1 MKRIVILG
9 AGESGAGAAV
19 LAKVKGFET
28 FVSDMSA
35 IKDKY
40 KELLDSHHIA
50 WEEGH
55 HTEELIL
62 NADEVIKS
70 PGIPNDAP
78 LILKLKAQGTPVIS
92 EIEFAGRY
100 TDAKMICITGSNG
113 KTTTTSLIYHIFKS
127 ADLNVGLAGNIGKSL
142 ALQVAEEH
150 HDYYII
156 ELSSFQLDNMYNF
169 RANIAV
175 LMNITPDHLDRYDHC
190 MQNYIDAKFRITQ
203 NQTTDD
209 AFIFWNDD
217 PIIKQELAKHGLKA
231 HLYPFAAVKE
241 DGAIA
246 YVEDHEVK
254 ITEPIAFNMEQE
266 ELALTGQHNLYNSL
280 AAGISAN
287 LAGITKENIRKAL
300 SDFKG
305 VEHRLEKV
313 ARVRG
318 IDFINDSK
326 ATNVNSCWYALQS
339 MTTKTVLILG
349 GKDKGNDYTEIEDLV
364 REKCSALVY
373 LGLHNEKLHDFFDRF
388 GLPVADVQTGMKD
401 AVEAAYKL
409 AKKGETVLLS
419 PCCASFDLFKSYED
433 RGDQFKKYE
442 MDLLK
447 SIFKGDKVI
456 WIIFLC
462 LCLISIIEVFS
473 AASTLTYKS
482 GDHWGPITQ
491 HSIILMV
498 GAVVVVFL
506 HNVPYKWFQVF
517 PVFLYPISL
526 VLLAFVTLMGIITGD
541 RVNGAARWMTF
552 MGLQFQPSE
561 LAKMAVIIAVS
572 FILSKRQDEEGANP
586 KAFKYIMILTGLV
599 LLLIAPENL
608 STAMLLFGVVF
619 MMMFI
624 GRVAAKKLLLLAG
637 GLVLIVALGVGTVV
651 AIPAKTLHN
660 TPGLHRLET
669 WQNRIKGFFDK
680 DEVPAAKFDIDK
692 DAQIAHA
699 RIAIATSH
707 VVGKGPGNSIQRD
720 FLSQAFSDFIFAI
733 VIEEMGLIGGIF
745 VVFLYLCLLM
755 RAGRIAQ
762 KCERTFPAFLVM
774 GIALLLVSQ
783 AILNMMVA
791 VGLFPVTGQPLPL
804 VSKGGTSTL
813 INCAYIGMIL
823 SVSRYTAHL
832 EEQKAHD
839 AQIQMQIEAGTAT
852 SEAQAA
858 AEPTAQILNS
868 DAKFEDEHDS
878 SK

>member
-1 MKRIVILG
+1 L
-9 AGESGAGAAV
+9 
-19 LAKVKGFET
+19 
-28 FVSDMSA
+28 
-35 IKDKY
+35 
-40 KELLDSHHIA
+40 
-50 WEEGH
+50 
-55 HTEELIL
+55 
-62 NADEVIKS
+62 
-70 PGIPNDAP
+70 
-78 LILKLKAQGTPVIS
+78 
-92 EIEFAGRY
+92 
-100 TDAKMICITGSNG
+100 
-113 KTTTTSLIYHIFKS
+113 
-127 ADLNVGLAGNIGKSL
+127 
-142 ALQVAEEH
+142 
-150 HDYYII
+150 
-156 ELSSFQLDNMYNF
+156 
-169 RANIAV
+169 
-175 LMNITPDHLDRYDHC
+175 
-190 MQNYIDAKFRITQ
+190 
-203 NQTTDD
+203 
-209 AFIFWNDD
+209 
-217 PIIKQELAKHGLKA
+217 
-231 HLYPFAAVKE
+231 
-241 DGAIA
+241 
-246 YVEDHEVK
+246 
-254 ITEPIAFNMEQE
+254 
-266 ELALTGQHNLYNSL
+266 
-280 AAGISAN
+280 
-287 LAGITKENIRKAL
+287 
-300 SDFKG
+300 
-305 VEHRLEKV
+305 
-313 ARVRG
+313 
-318 IDFINDSK
+318 
-326 ATNVNSCWYALQS
+326 
-339 MTTKTVLILG
+339 
-349 GKDKGNDYTEIEDLV
+349 
-364 REKCSALVY
+364 
-373 LGLHNEKLHDFFDRF
+373 
-388 GLPVADVQTGMKD
+388 
-401 AVEAAYKL
+401 
-409 AKKGETVLLS
+409 
-419 PCCASFDLFKSYED
+419 
-433 RGDQFKKYE
+433 
-442 MDLLK
+442 DLLK
-447 SIFKGDKVI
+447 NIFKGDKVI

-517 PVFLYPISL
+517 PVFLYPVSL

-572 FILSKRQDEEGANP
+572 FILSKRQDEYGANP
-586 KAFKYIMILTGLV
+586 NAFKYIMILTGLV
-599 LLLIAPENL
+599 FLLIAPENL
-608 STAMLLFGVVF
+608 STAMLLFGVVC

-624 GRVAAKKLLLLAG
+624 GRVSSKKLFGMLGIL
-637 GLVLIVALGVGTVV
+637 GLVGGVAVGILM

-660 TPGLHRLET
+660 TPGLHRFET
-669 WQNRIKGFFDK
+669 WQNRVSGFFEK
-680 DEVPAAKFDIDK
+680 EEVPAAKFDIDK

-733 VIEEMGLIGGIF
+733 VIEEMGLVGGIF
-745 VVFLYLCLLM
+745 VVFLYLWLLM

-839 AQIQMQIEAGTAT
+839 AQIQLQIEADAAAN

-868 DAKFEDEHDS
+868 DAKFEDEHDID
-878 SK
+878 KR